1 MSRGG
6 ELCAAAACAYSGWPE
21 QAAVFL
27 RAIMGVTLYRS
38 DGLGRGEMKGEI
50 VGYNNISG
58 QNYGGSDG
66 PLPPGARAA
75 FMMTENNWQEVPKRK
90 GKRGRP

>member
-1 MSRGG
+1 MLQLEAVAKRNSF
-6 ELCAAAACAYSGWPE
+6 AVPE
-21 QAAVFL
+21 TSDQAAIFL

-50 VGYNNISG
+50 VGYSNISG

-66 PLPPGARAA
+66 PLPPGVR
-75 FMMTENNWQEVPKRK
+75 VHVR
-90 GKRGRP
+90 RS